1 MMVARQAM
9 YRADDMRG
17 ARLVDMSVN
26 ILPTVTIGPARCLLM
41 SIVSYKGKTNQ
52 VSPE

>member
-1 MMVARQAM
+1 MVARQAM

-26 ILPTVTIGPARCLLM
+26 ILPTVTIGPARCTVM

-52 VSPE
+52 AS